1 MARVLITGMSGVGKS
16 TVIRELTR
24 RGAFAVDTDDVGWKD
39 SGGDW
44 ITERMTSLLQ
54 GHEDVIVSGTV
65 ANQGEFYASLHH
77 VVLLTAPL
85 DVMLSRIEERDDNP
99 YGKSSEDRAE
109 IIANMHSVE
118 PLLRATATM
127 ELDAT
132 APIVD
137 TVDILHDL
145 YRQRFT

>member
-24 RGAFAVDTDDVGWKD
+24 RGAFAVDTDDLGWKD
-39 SGGDW
+39 SVGDW
-44 ITERMTSLLQ
+44 ITERMTKLLRA
-54 GHEDVIVSGTV
+54 HDDVIVSGTV
-65 ANQGEFYASLHH
+65 ANQGEFYPSLHH

-85 DVMLSRIEERDDNP
+85 DVMLGRIEARDDNP
-99 YGKSSEDRAE
+99 YGKSSGDRAE
-109 IIANMHSVE
+109 IIANMHSIE
-118 PLLRATATM
+118 PLLRATATL

-132 APIVD
+132 APIGD
-137 TVDILHDL
+137 TVDIVHDL